1 MSSSVSSR
9 EQRLAAAR
17 EVLTS
22 NSHLVEGAMKYYP
35 VPGGV
40 ITFADSEGVLCEQSF
55 GYCDRERGI
64 AMTNEKLFEIGSLS
78 KFFTALVVLEM
89 VNDGTLRLDLTLHEL
104 LPWLEF
110 EFDATTV
117 TLRELL
123 NHTAGFALGS
133 DALPDDA
140 AEVFNS
146 RSFAPR
152 RGENTFRYSNVGYLL
167 LGEIVRTTSG
177 QRCSKIVN
185 DRWLPGLGMV
195 SALGEVRHADRP
207 LLAKGYWTANPDRPW
222 APEDPLEP
230 AVWFE
235 LESSTGN
242 VVASGADMAALM
254 TAIIN
259 ASLGE
264 NMSGPLTAGLFSQAI
279 GDLAPSGEPIYL
291 LEGMA
296 PVESSRYGYG
306 INVELIDGHTCV
318 SHGGGMVGYS
328 TFMLVD
334 CNLQVGVSVLTN
346 ANGNSLASHLLARAL
361 LAQLR
366 VQIENR
372 KPLSLTF
379 NTQVRELP
387 EGALGDFTDFEGGV
401 INFAQTSDYCV
412 VRYHGRSGDIFQL
425 QNGRHIT
432 NHPDLRRFHLD
443 FVEGPSPQWHH
454 GPRVFGEGSAPSPTD
469 PLCGHY
475 RSYSPWY
482 PEFRIYSR
490 LGKLFLA
497 PGDGIEASHSE
508 SQLVPIG
515 PSEYRIGESEDS
527 PERLRIGAERLGEV
541 IVVNRDGCW
550 YSRVSSE

>member
-1 MSSSVSSR
+1 VSSSVSSR
-9 EQRLAAAR
+9 EQRLVAAR
-17 EVLTS
+17 EALES
-22 NSHLVEGAMKYYP
+22 NSHLLDGAMKYYP

-40 ITFADSEGVLCEQSF
+40 ITFADREGVLTEQPF
-55 GYCDRERGI
+55 GYCDRERKI
-64 AMTNEKLFEIGSLS
+64 AMTNEKLFEIGSIS
-78 KFFTALVVLEM
+78 KFFTALVVLEL
-89 VNDGTLRLDLTLHEL
+89 VNDGTLRLDRTLKEL

-152 RGENTFRYSNVGYLL
+152 RGENSFRYSNVGYLL
-167 LGEIVRTTSG
+167 LGEIVRTATG

-185 DRWLPGLGMV
+185 DRWLPGLGMT
-195 SALGEVRHADRP
+195 SALGEVRHIDRP

-222 APEDPLEP
+222 VPSDPLEP

-242 VVASGADMAALM
+242 VVASGEDMAALIS
-254 TAIIN
+254 AIIN
-259 ASLGE
+259 ASSGE
-264 NMSGPLTAGLFSQAI
+264 ERGGPLTTDLFSQAI

-296 PVESSRYGYG
+296 AVESSRYGYG

-366 VQIENR
+366 TALQKQE
-372 KPLSLTF
+372 PQSLTF
-379 NTQVRELP
+379 DTQVRELP
-387 EGALGDFTDFEGGV
+387 DRALGDFADFEGDV
-401 INFAQTSDYCV
+401 ITFTQTSNYCAV
-412 VRYHGRSGDIFQL
+412 HYQGRTGDIFQL
-425 QNGRHIT
+425 QNGRYVT

-443 FVEGPSPQWHH
+443 FVEGQSTQWHH
-454 GPRVFGEGSAPSPTD
+454 GPRVFGEGSAPSPAD

-490 LGKLFLA
+490 QGKLFLA
-497 PGDGIEASHSE
+497 PGDGIEASHGE
-508 SQLVPIG
+508 SQLVLIG
-515 PSEYRIGESEDS
+515 PSEFRIGESEES
-527 PERLRIGAERLGEV
+527 PERLRLGAERLGEV
-541 IVVNRDGCW
+541 IAVNRDGCW